1 MSSLNDL
8 CYDVSLL
15 GCRRFLCLKKDRYG
29 YYNYMS
35 GIGKVSGPD
44 TFSGNRDVST
54 RDKAIKAFEKA
65 IYAFKHGKVNDLEA
79 EKDKIVA
86 KYKKAQDASWKPRLP
101 GTAQQKA
108 NKLDHLLTELS
119 KDCQEV
125 DTASE
130 SSSDGGEVEEKTSLV
145 DDFKKVRMMLQR
157 FHTEFE
163 KIGKIHIQKVSEED
177 EKGKVKEK
185 KVKVD
190 FRRKL
195 PTIPME
201 EEDKL
206 EETVKNEIEQL
217 IKTYEAKGF
226 SKEIILTNFRT
237 YASDRGDERM
247 IRLIN
252 EMDPPTNKN
261 DKKIRFAKEN
271 ETILIETNEEMNAEY
286 QKEEIQ
292 RLDSQMNVF

>member
-1 MSSLNDL
+1 
-8 CYDVSLL
+8 
-15 GCRRFLCLKKDRYG
+15 
-29 YYNYMS
+29 MS
-35 GIGKVSGPD
+35 GIGKVPGLKK
-44 TFSGNRDVST
+44 FSGNRDVST
-54 RDKAIKAFEKA
+54 TDKAIKAFNIVKN
-65 IYAFKHGKVNDLEA
+65 AFKHGKVNDLEA

-177 EKGKVKEK
+177 EKGQVKEK

-271 ETILIETNEEMNAEY
+271 ETILIETNDEMNAEY
-286 QKEEIQ
+286 QEEEKKRIN
-292 RLDSQMNVF
+292 DGKS